1 MKISNIS
8 NLFCALALTLSLAS
22 FTTDKKKNKEEK
34 TTADAVVFDAALY
47 KVKETNKVKLS
58 VDKAAN
64 ERLRIVL
71 KDKGGRVFY
80 SEVFNDKD
88 AKYRRV
94 FDLEEMND
102 GVYYFELFYNKKKLV
117 KEVQIQSTS
126 EKLISLQ

>member
-22 FTTDKKKNKEEK
+22 FTTDKKKNHEDK
-34 TTADAVVFDAALY
+34 AASNAVTFDAALY

-58 VDKAAN
+58 VNKAAD
-64 ERLRIVL
+64 EKLRITL
-71 KDKGGRVFY
+71 KDKGGNVFY
-80 SEVFNDKD
+80 SEVYDNNGS
-88 AKYRRV
+88 KYRRV

-102 GVYYFELFYNKKKLV
+102 GVYYFELFYNKEKLV
-117 KEVQIQSTS
+117 KEVQIKSTS

>member
-34 TTADAVVFDAALY
+34 AAPDAVVFDAALY

-58 VDKAAN
+58 VNKAAD
-64 ERLRIVL
+64 ERLRIIL
-71 KDKGGRVFY
+71 KDKGGKVFY

>member
-22 FTTDKKKNKEEK
+22 FTTDKKKITDEK
-34 TTADAVVFDAALY
+34 ANAVAFDAALY
-47 KVKETNKVKLS
+47 KVSQTNKVKLS
-58 VDKAAN
+58 VDKPADDK
-64 ERLRIVL
+64 LRVIL
-71 KDKGGRVFY
+71 KDKAGKVY
-80 SEVFNDKD
+80 YNEVFTEKD
-88 AKYRRV
+88 SRYRRV

-102 GVYYFELFYNKKKLV
+102 GTYYFELYNKKNKLV